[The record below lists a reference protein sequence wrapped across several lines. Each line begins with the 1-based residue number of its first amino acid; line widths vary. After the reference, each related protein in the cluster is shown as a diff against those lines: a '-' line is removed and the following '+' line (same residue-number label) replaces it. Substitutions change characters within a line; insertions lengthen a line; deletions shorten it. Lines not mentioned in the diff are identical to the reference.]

1 MRKLYYLLLL
11 TSMVIPIDCF
21 ARAGGASD
29 QLSIW
34 QFIIFIIFMPFFLL
48 YGWYVNRRINSKTA
62 RVERVLSE
70 IAKTEPQWAEE
81 KLLATARESFL
92 ALQQAWSEQDL
103 TTLKKYLHP
112 DLYPSWEIQI
122 QTQIKN
128 QQKNL
133 MTDVMINNMRIV
145 DARNYL
151 DDERDCFTVCIDASA
166 KDQVINLNN
175 PAKTTTKKSKSFREF
190 WTFGWHQ
197 NQWLLLAVYQSN
209 AWKRFALMDIVY
221 EHN

>member
-1 MRKLYYLLLL
+1 
-11 TSMVIPIDCF
+11 MVIPIDCF